1 MGGKTNP
8 KVDNRTPSFVKKR
21 LADFLTLSR
30 GIIGLVILPLS
41 FIGKD
46 AYLVVVILV
55 LVGAVTDILD
65 GKAARYYLGNDREG
79 KLGKY
84 DLEVDTLF
92 VLCAIGYLSFSDII
106 IPKIVG
112 LAWIALAIIAIVT
125 YKRTPKILLLFEVP
139 SVVTLLAITGIYSLE
154 IFTLV
159 IAPAMIMGLI
169 ISRKRVLYLIFE
181 YWPKIFSE

>member
-1 MGGKTNP
+1 M
-8 KVDNRTPSFVKKR
+8 
-21 LADFLTLSR
+21 
-30 GIIGLVILPLS
+30 
-41 FIGKD
+41 
-46 AYLVVVILV
+46 
-55 LVGAVTDILD
+55 TDILD

-125 YKRTPKILLLFEVP
+125 YKGTPKILLLFEVP

-159 IAPAMIMGLI
+159 IAPAMIIGLI
-169 ISRKRVLYLIFE
+169 INRKRVLCLIFE